1 MKAGEIQQ
9 MPKSIVRAINSVQA
23 NVEAI
28 AKSQFN
34 KMGGYK
40 FASADDI
47 YAAITRKMGQVG
59 LVIMPLE
66 LEPPKIERVEKEGK
80 TSQWGRFR
88 FGFMLACEDE
98 TWFDERSS
106 RTLFIQLLGPQTF
119 NAAESYAQ
127 KQFLRGLFKLPT
139 GDMDLDS
146 MPQDDTEEG
155 QAKLI
160 RMGPRKSSAEGKRD
174 GSVKVFNELR
184 AGIQSA
190 TEATSLIQYR
200 KDKHETW
207 TALPRQWSETLDEDY
222 IAKMSTL
229 GIDVDP
235 ENLDQF
241 MEAAE

>member
-1 MKAGEIQQ
+1 MRSEIQP
-9 MPKSIVRAINSVQA
+9 MPKQIVRALATVQA
-23 NVEAI
+23 NVEAVS
-28 AKSQFN
+28 KSQFN

-66 LEPPKIERVEKEGK
+66 LSPPEIQRIEKEGK
-80 TSQWGRFR
+80 TAQWGKFR

-106 RTLFIQLLGPQTF
+106 RTLFIQILGPQTF

-146 MPQDDTEEG
+146 MPQDETEEG
-155 QAKLI
+155 QTNLVRIKT
-160 RMGPRKSSAEGKRD
+160 RKSSAEGKRD
-174 GSVKVFNELR
+174 GSVKTFNELR
-184 AGIQSA
+184 GKIQQA
-190 TEATSLIQYR
+190 TEATALMMIR
-200 KDKHETW
+200 KDHHETW
-207 TALPRQWSETLDEDY
+207 STLPRAWVDTLDEEY
-222 IAKMSTL
+222 VVKMADL
-229 GIDVDP
+229 GVDVDP
-235 ENLDQF
+235 QNIDSF
-241 MEAAE
+241 VDAAE